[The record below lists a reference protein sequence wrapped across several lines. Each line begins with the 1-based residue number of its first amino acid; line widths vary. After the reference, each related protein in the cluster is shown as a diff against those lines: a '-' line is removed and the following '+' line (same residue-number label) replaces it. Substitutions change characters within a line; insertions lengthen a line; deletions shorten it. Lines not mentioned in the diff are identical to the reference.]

1 MLPVQVSN
9 HAATVALVV
18 VCNTLDGGGSTSVGC
33 LGGGGSVT
41 TASNGVQLE
50 GGGAQEDDQQQVEDG
65 AQEGAAEVGGDAVVG
80 GDQRVVQ
87 HIVRVAL
94 ILHAWHRSRS
104 EPWHMSQSELW
115 HTVQHGRVKMDVEM
129 HHQSVVSIPLRV
141 HDQADKEQPNH
152 TVRQALSCNALQ

>member
-1 MLPVQVSN
+1 
-9 HAATVALVV
+9 
-18 VCNTLDGGGSTSVGC
+18 
-33 LGGGGSVT
+33 VT

-94 ILHAWHRSRS
+94 IHEEHSGDGKEGNNCDTSSL
-104 EPWHMSQSELW
+104 
-115 HTVQHGRVKMDVEM
+115 
-129 HHQSVVSIPLRV
+129 VVAP
-141 HDQADKEQPNH
+141 
-152 TVRQALSCNALQ
+152 